1 MSCDSV
7 VSVTKIMVNIG
18 KGQGQHLSAV
28 SSNHQNDFKTFSCP
42 MNNQRQRFWQKTT
55 WATIMSQDDKTCII
69 AYLLICTKIGYLNV
83 FQYRHITMHSN
94 LKRFL
99 IYL

>member
-28 SSNHQNDFKTFSCP
+28 SSNHQNDFKTFP
-42 MNNQRQRFWQKTT
+42 AR
-55 WATIMSQDDKTCII
+55 
-69 AYLLICTKIGYLNV
+69 
-83 FQYRHITMHSN
+83 
-94 LKRFL
+94 
-99 IYL
+99 

>member
-18 KGQGQHLSAV
+18 KGQGEHLSAV

-69 AYLLICTKIGYLNV
+69 AYLLLN
-83 FQYRHITMHSN
+83 MH
-94 LKRFL
+94 
-99 IYL
+99 

>member
-28 SSNHQNDFKTFSCP
+28 SSNHQNDLKTFSCP
-42 MNNQRQRFWQKTT
+42 MNNQRQRFWQKTP
-55 WATIMSQDDKTCII
+55 WATIMSQDDKTCIF
-69 AYLLICTKIGYLNV
+69 AYLLLN
-83 FQYRHITMHSN
+83 MH
-94 LKRFL
+94 
-99 IYL
+99 